1 MEVSVRR
8 VAIAVVAL
16 AALVPVPSAG
26 AGGEKTAPVK
36 RLAIEHAHRKDVFK
50 GVLRAREFGDAY
62 EAPGCRN
69 QRQIVVKRKQPGR
82 DKVVNRD
89 LTNRNGRYFA
99 PNLLTR
105 DKFHT
110 GRFRAKVVEV
120 ILMAKG
126 RPTVVCESGVSKV
139 IRVR

>member
-1 MEVSVRR
+1 MRH

-36 RLAIEHAHRKDVFK
+36 RLTIEHAHRKDVFK
-50 GVLRAREFGDAY
+50 GVLRAREFGGAY

-69 QRQIVVKRKQPGR
+69 QRQVVVKRKQPGR
-82 DKVVNRD
+82 DKIVNRD
-89 LTNRNGRYFA
+89 LTNRKGRYFA

-105 DKFHT
+105 EKFHK

-120 ILMAKG
+120 TLMAEG
-126 RPTVVCESGVSKV
+126 RPTVVCESGVSKI
-139 IRVR
+139 IRVP